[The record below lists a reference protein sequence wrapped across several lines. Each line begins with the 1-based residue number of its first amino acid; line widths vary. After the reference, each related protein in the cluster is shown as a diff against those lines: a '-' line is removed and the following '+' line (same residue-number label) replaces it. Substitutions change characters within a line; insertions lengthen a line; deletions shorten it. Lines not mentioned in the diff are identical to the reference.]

1 VRVHGSSNN
10 QETNPSSPLYQLE
23 TTSYNP
29 QPEFLRGGT
38 DIVTSLCSSDMVAP
52 PRILSSL
59 GSQAPR
65 PIPPLPPNAASLV
78 LHMDINETILV
89 GDDAGGDS
97 REESLNKILAK
108 SAFVQLP
115 PNAAITSFDD
125 TAFVKPTHWW
135 DGTSIG
141 GDAVPPLY
149 TGWEWPLYCVPYYRT
164 AYKKLSKGFVN
175 GHGCAYRSLYE
186 DMERILSFPHPD
198 MPNVLSHILPA
209 LFRTLEELTRRKEP
223 FRIVFRSFGSDL
235 VEVTE
240 AVSFFARGQH
250 PDYPHFRNDDLVLTQ
265 ANLVK
270 GRWSENGLFQLWSQ
284 DGSLEASGDDEILDW
299 IQRRTICGI
308 QDDYEFW
315 SRHGCEPWSGKPVW
329 VPTRR
334 RRQHHILFDDNIHN
348 LAHDSIASVRLQSRD
363 GASFRT
369 LSGEEI
375 QQMQGVHLVRV
386 PTIEPILNPD
396 WFLIQIDK
404 ARARYA
410 IDAED
415 DDP

>member
-1 VRVHGSSNN
+1 MSMKRVF
-10 QETNPSSPLYQLE
+10 TVC
-23 TTSYNP
+23 TSG
-29 QPEFLRGGT
+29 QGLL
-38 DIVTSLCSSDMVAP
+38 SLVKKCVSMVAP

-59 GSQAPR
+59 DSQL
-65 PIPPLPPNAASLV
+65 PPPFPPVPPNAAAPLV
-78 LHMDINETILV
+78 LHIDINETILI

-108 SAFVQLP
+108 SAFVRLP
-115 PNAAITSFDD
+115 PNAAIPSLDD
-125 TAFVKPTHWW
+125 TSFVKPTHWW
-135 DGTSIG
+135 DGTPIG
-141 GDAVPPLY
+141 CDAAPPLY
-149 TGWEWPLYCVPYYRT
+149 TGWEWPLHCVPYYRT
-164 AYKKLSKGFVN
+164 AYKRLSKGFVK
-175 GHGCAYRSLYE
+175 GHGRAYKSLFE
-186 DMERILSFPHPD
+186 DMERIISFSHPD
-198 MPNVLSHILPA
+198 MPNVLSHMLPA
-209 LFRTLEELTRRKEP
+209 LFRTLEELTHRKEP
-223 FRIVFRSFGSDL
+223 FRVVFRSFGSDL
-235 VEVTE
+235 VEVTD
-240 AVSFFARGQH
+240 AVSIFARGQH
-250 PDYPHFRNDDLVLTQ
+250 PDYPDFRNNDLVVTQ

-270 GRWSENGLFQLWSQ
+270 GSWDRSENGLFQLWSQ

-299 IQRRTICGI
+299 IQHRTVCAI

-329 VPTRR
+329 VPSRR

-348 LAHDSIASVRLQSRD
+348 LAHDSIASVKLQPHD

-375 QQMQGVHLVRV
+375 QQMQGLHLIRV

-410 IDAED
+410 FEAED